1 MADGK
6 YRFEVDGK
14 KVLVDVYTADGKG
27 FFDLFVEGERTP
39 LNKEAPVFEGE
50 TEDQLLS
57 RIRRTLNSGSR

>member
-6 YRFEVDGK
+6 YRFEVAGK
-14 KVLVDVYTADGKG
+14 IALVDVYTADGNR